1 MALASYFGGALC
13 RPSASILA
21 LRLYL
26 VHHGEALGP
35 GIDPLRPLSE
45 AGREEVERLA
55 TEAAGLGAVPAVVWH
70 SGKLR
75 AKQTA
80 ESFWRACN
88 ALAEFSATR
97 DLQPEDNP
105 EWMAD
110 RLRFESRD
118 VMLAG
123 HFPHMPRLHALLIA
137 RSGSS
142 AYPFPLHGVVT
153 LETTDEGQT
162 WTEQWRLESRLG

>member
-1 MALASYFGGALC
+1 
-13 RPSASILA
+13 

-55 TEAAGLGAVPAVVWH
+55 AEAAALGVKPVVVWH

-80 ESFWRACN
+80 ECFWRACN

-105 EWMAD
+105 QWMAD
-110 RLRFESRD
+110 RLKFEVRD
-118 VMLAG
+118 IMLAG
-123 HFPHMPRLHALLIA
+123 HFPHMPRLHALLLA
-137 RSGSS
+137 TSGGT
-142 AYPFPLHGVVT
+142 AEPFPLHGVVA
-153 LETTDEGQT
+153 LETPDEGFT
-162 WTEQWRLESRLG
+162 WTEVWRLESRLG

>member
-1 MALASYFGGALC
+1 MG
-13 RPSASILA
+13 R
-21 LRLYL
+21 
-26 VHHGEALGP
+26 VEA
-35 GIDPLRPLSE
+35 
-45 AGREEVERLA
+45 ERLA
-55 TEAAGLGAVPAVVWH
+55 GEAAALGARPVVVWH

-80 ESFWRACN
+80 EIFWRACN

-105 EWMAD
+105 DWLAD
-110 RLRFESRD
+110 RLRFEPRD

-123 HFPHMPRLHALLIA
+123 HFPHMPRLHARLTENTGV
-137 RSGSS
+137 SGG
-142 AYPFPLHGVVT
+142 PFPLHGVVA

-162 WTEQWRLESRLG
+162 WREQWRLESRLG